1 MCRASQGVTVIAGQ
15 LSDLYILVH
24 SIPPGSS
31 HSNVSSPAGRT
42 WLTLTK
48 CLLAVCLFDALF
60 RVRPDS
66 MNVLSISWKSLLPR
80 PCLSRCCILC
90 EVSASWLSLM

>member
-15 LSDLYILVH
+15 LSDLYILVY
-24 SIPPGSS
+24 SIPPGGS

-48 CLLAVCLFDALF
+48 CLFAVCLLDTLF
-60 RVRPDS
+60 HVRPDS
-66 MNVLSISWKSLLPR
+66 MQCAEYQLKISVAKALHFKVLHSL
-80 PCLSRCCILC
+80 
-90 EVSASWLSLM
+90 

>member
-1 MCRASQGVTVIAGQ
+1 MCRASQGMTVTAGR

-24 SIPPGSS
+24 SIPPGGS
-31 HSNVSSPAGRT
+31 HSNVSSSAGHT

-60 RVRPDS
+60 RVRPDI
-66 MNVLSISWKSLLPR
+66 MHVLSIS
-80 PCLSRCCILC
+80 
-90 EVSASWLSLM
+90 